1 MSPGT
6 ETSTYIAADTEAQA
20 GAPTENWLLRVWVDP
35 VRTKMSMRFWKLS
48 AVALSCGVSL

>member
-6 ETSTYIAADTEAQA
+6 ETSTYIAANTEAQA